1 MIVVSSI
8 WARLKS
14 HLWWWCVVVVLPEVI
29 ACAYATGS
37 DVSGHDR
44 KWHHRKSRDRNYAL
58 RMCNRF
64 PRFFLTIVTLYDRW
78 CISPFLAVTI
88 LHKIHYSI
96 EIREKKKPKRIIGF
110 QNIIGFFII
119 TLWEL
124 RRRWWWWWRRWWWWQ
139 RHVRGLIS
147 TWLFW
152 GPVGHHNLRK
162 VCYRK
167 WRHWKLRWPCNYG
180 HLSFQLRSY

>member
-1 MIVVSSI
+1 MGTAQVTF
-8 WARLKS
+8 
-14 HLWWWCVVVVLPEVI
+14 VVVVLPEVI

-37 DVSGHDR
+37 DVCGHDR
-44 KWHHRKSRDRNYAL
+44 KWRHRNYVL
-58 RMCNRF
+58 RMRNRF
-64 PRFFLTIVTLYDRW
+64 QRFSSYHSNTVRSLMHFTIFSSDYIAWNTLQYRD
-78 CISPFLAVTI
+78 S
-88 LHKIHYSI
+88 
-96 EIREKKKPKRIIGF
+96 EKTPQKRITGF

-119 TLWEL
+119 TLWVL
-124 RRRWWWWWRRWWWWQ
+124 RRRWWWWWRR

-162 VCYRK
+162 VCYWK

-180 HLSFQLRSY
+180 HLSFQLRLS